1 MMNLCDN
8 IKKLLMKK
16 KQDTKKI
23 IGRKDKV
30 DFPKM
35 RLSDIDAKID
45 TGAFTSAIDCHNIKV
60 TEKDGQKYVSF
71 YLLDPSHPNY
81 NEKRFRVPLHA
92 KKRIKNSFGK
102 SEERYIIKTL
112 ITLFGEKFE
121 IELSLSDR
129 SKMEYPVLLGRKLL
143 QKGFVVDVS
152 KSNLSYKHKVKRR
165 KK

>member
-1 MMNLCDN
+1 
-8 IKKLLMKK
+8 MKK
-16 KQDTKKI
+16 KLDTKKL

-35 RLSDIDAKID
+35 RLYDVDAKID
-45 TGAFTSAIDCHNIKV
+45 TGAYTSAIHCHNIKIS
-60 TEKDGQKYVSF
+60 EKDNVKYVTF
-71 YLLDPSHPNY
+71 NLLDPSHPDF

-92 KKRIKNSFGK
+92 KRRIKSSIGK
-102 SEERYIIKTL
+102 SEERCIIKTL

-129 SKMEYPVLLGRKLL
+129 SKMEYPVLIGRKLL
-143 QKGFVVDVS
+143 KKGFIVDVS
-152 KSNLSYKHKVKRR
+152 KSNLSYKQKANRR

>member
-1 MMNLCDN
+1 
-8 IKKLLMKK
+8 MKK
-16 KQDTKKI
+16 NPDTKKL

-35 RLSDIDAKID
+35 RLYDIDAKID
-45 TGAFTSAIDCHNIKV
+45 TGAYTSAIHCHNIRV
-60 TEKDGQKYVSF
+60 SEKDNLKYVTF
-71 YLLDPSHPNY
+71 NLLDPSHPDY

-92 KKRIKNSFGK
+92 KKRIKSSIGK
-102 SEERYIIKTL
+102 SEERCIIKTL

-129 SKMEYPVLLGRKLL
+129 SKMEYPVLIGRKLL
-143 QKGFVVDVS
+143 KKRFVVDVS
-152 KSNLSYKHKVKRR
+152 KSNLSYKEKRKRR

>member
-1 MMNLCDN
+1 
-8 IKKLLMKK
+8 MKK
-16 KQDTKKI
+16 KQEIKKI

-35 RLSDIDAKID
+35 RLYDVDAKID
-45 TGAFTSAIDCHNIKV
+45 TGAFTSAIHCHNIKI

-71 YLLDPSHPNY
+71 YLLDPTHPDY

-102 SEERYIIKTL
+102 SEERCIIKTL

-143 QKGFVVDVS
+143 KKGFVVDVS
-152 KSNLSYKHKVKRR
+152 KSNLSYKQKLKRS

>member
-1 MMNLCDN
+1 
-8 IKKLLMKK
+8 MKK
-16 KQDTKKI
+16 KPDLRKI

-35 RLSDIDAKID
+35 RLYDVDAKID
-45 TGAFTSAIDCHNIKV
+45 TGAFTSAIHCHNIKI
-60 TEKDGQKYVSF
+60 TEKDGQEYVSF
-71 YLLDPSHPNY
+71 YLLDPTHPDY

-102 SEERYIIKTL
+102 SEERCIIKTL

-129 SKMEYPVLLGRKLL
+129 SKMEYPVLIGRKLL
-143 QKGFVVDVS
+143 KKGFVVDVS
-152 KSNLSYKHKVKRR
+152 KSDLSYKQKLERS

>member
-1 MMNLCDN
+1 
-8 IKKLLMKK
+8 MKK
-16 KQDTKKI
+16 KPDLRKI

-35 RLSDIDAKID
+35 RLYDVDAKID
-45 TGAFTSAIDCHNIKV
+45 TGAFTSAIHCHNIKI

-71 YLLDPSHPNY
+71 YLLDPTHPDY

-102 SEERYIIKTL
+102 SEERSIIKTL

-129 SKMEYPVLLGRKLL
+129 SKMEYPVLIGRKLL
-143 QKGFVVDVS
+143 KKGFVVDVS
-152 KSNLSYKHKVKRR
+152 KSDLSYKQKLKRS